1 MSDMAF
7 PLRPPREWFDSPE
20 PDVPTPL
27 TFEKSGRVYGHLALW
42 GSCHTGFLNGALKEC
57 VQPPKSPSGYKHFH
71 LGVLE
76 TDGGDVPVGK
86 ITYNTGHAPLS
97 ASLPVAAAHYDH
109 SGSVGAFV
117 QARDGKLGIWA
128 SGAVKSDLTPEGFRD
143 LRANGPSG
151 DWRGSGHGLEM
162 IAALAVPVQGFPV
175 PRAQLALSA
184 SADVEA
190 MILPAWML
198 EDEEEFALV
207 ASADYQ
213 ERKKALSAT
222 IAQIEVRDRGFLRRR
237 RALSDSRS

>member
-1 MSDMAF
+1 MAAMAF
-7 PLRPPREWFDSPE
+7 PLRPPKDWFDTPE

-76 TDGGDVPVGK
+76 TDQGDVQIGK
-86 ITYNTGHAPLS
+86 ITYASGHAPLS
-97 ASLPVAAAHYDH
+97 AGMQVASSHYDNT
-109 SGSVGAFV
+109 SSVGAFV

-128 SGAVKSDLTPEGFRD
+128 SGAVKSDLSPEGFRD

-175 PRAQLALSA
+175 PRAQVALSA
-184 SADVEA
+184 SGGVEA
-190 MILPAWML
+190 LILPPWML
-198 EDEEEFALV
+198 EEEFALV

-213 ERKKALSAT
+213 ERKQALA
-222 IAQIEVRDRGFLRRR
+222 AELAEPVERDRVFLRRR
-237 RALSDSRS
+237 KALAASLSE